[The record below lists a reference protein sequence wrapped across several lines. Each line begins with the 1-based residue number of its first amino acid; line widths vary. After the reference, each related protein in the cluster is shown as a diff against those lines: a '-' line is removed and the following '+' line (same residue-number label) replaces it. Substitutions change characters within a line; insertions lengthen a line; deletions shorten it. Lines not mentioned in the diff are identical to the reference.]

1 MGWIA
6 RLALEL
12 DFDPGAATQD
22 PLSVDSYFFSKST
35 EINFCGRHATT
46 SAPPT
51 SRHLR
56 QFCPTAFLASDPAS
70 CTRDYGENCP
80 EGWMDATGRG
90 NCFPPVSYQGPCK
103 TISVGN
109 NADVTTKEMH
119 SHRCRVKWPCVPQ
132 KAAKIDAKGQP
143 MVTRPEDFAR
153 ICPSGWILAK
163 RGAPDRPQYVCK
175 APENYTGNCYYE
187 QNMEGLTPSERKTW
201 GRLCEAA
208 VARGAAAHDLS
219 RRPGLEPP
227 VPARV
232 GLAAEGRH
240 VRGAAGVAVLRGEC
254 AVVPGSDSRFQGRGH
269 QAEIH
274 RAVPAGGV
282 ELPEAGG
289 LSRGVVPLGRAVPTG
304 VAGLQRLLPAAEGR
318 QSAGRGEQGVS
329 TPVVQAGHRESAK
342 NDRGLREGKGSASEN
357 PNVVTDKAKWV
368 WSQLCGAE
376 WSCNNPED
384 NELALGSMDN
394 VNLVDL

>member
-1 MGWIA
+1 
-6 RLALEL
+6 
-12 DFDPGAATQD
+12 
-22 PLSVDSYFFSKST
+22 
-35 EINFCGRHATT
+35 
-46 SAPPT
+46 
-51 SRHLR
+51 
-56 QFCPTAFLASDPAS
+56 
-70 CTRDYGENCP
+70 
-80 EGWMDATGRG
+80 MDATGRG

-143 MVTRPEDFAR
+143 MVRTAGVFMGRSAYNGLLVQFLQLVGIRYKCEVNYLLLLLQTSKVTRPEDFAR

-201 GRLCEAA
+201 GRLCEARWPEEPPPTICPGGQDWSHPCPRGWDWLQKGDMCVA
-208 VARGAAAHDLS
+208 PPGWRSSVENALLCPGAIPAFKDADTKRKFTEQCRLEGWSCLKPGGCPAASYHWVVPCPRGWLDFNGYCLPPKDVNLLEGVNKECRHPWFKPDIGNLQRTIAAFGKEKVARVKIPD
-219 RRPGLEPP
+219 
-227 VPARV
+227 
-232 GLAAEGRH
+232 
-240 VRGAAGVAVLRGEC
+240 
-254 AVVPGSDSRFQGRGH
+254 
-269 QAEIH
+269 
-274 RAVPAGGV
+274 
-282 ELPEAGG
+282 
-289 LSRGVVPLGRAVPTG
+289 
-304 VAGLQRLLPAAEGR
+304 
-318 QSAGRGEQGVS
+318 
-329 TPVVQAGHRESAK
+329 
-342 NDRGLREGKGSASEN
+342 
-357 PNVVTDKAKWV
+357 VVTDKAKWV